1 MEGIV
6 KEIEKVLAC
15 IIWSTLVICSIL
27 FLVTDWPRL
36 GAISGLLS
44 FLVILDTDYKWL
56 AKWKDKINWH
66 LIFKYAWKG
75 FKWGSPVIGGFGY
88 YNLWKEG
95 SSLFWVATVALV
107 ILLSSWIFYRI
118 PISRT
123 SFYDGFGW
131 FLVFAGVASISYL
144 IWLSLSLMAIVNIIF
159 II

>member
-36 GAISGLLS
+36 GGISGLLS

-88 YNLWKEG
+88 YYLWKSD
-95 SSLFWVATVALV
+95 SSLFWVATAALIV
-107 ILLSSWIFYRI
+107 VLISWII
-118 PISRT
+118 LKIEAKRT
-123 SFYDGFGW
+123 RFWRGIGW
-131 FLVFAGVASISYL
+131 FGALIVIAGISYL
-144 IWLSLSLMAIVNIIF
+144 IWFGLSIMAIVNMIF